1 MTTPDQPEKAVKAA
15 IEVICI
21 FTEYD
26 HGCDCDEC
34 NALRTK
40 TLPRVAKVIADAI
53 ERGEHRG
60 E

>member
-15 IEVICI
+15 VEVMRII
-21 FTEYD
+21 TEYD
-26 HGCDCDEC
+26 HGCPCDEC
-34 NALRTK
+34 YALRTE

-53 ERGEHRG
+53 EHSKHRG